1 MYYDGTRLLSMKDIN
16 GNVPEIFICTSN
28 RTAGKTTYFSR
39 MLVNRFKNNKG
50 KFMLIYRFS
59 YELKECA
66 DKFFKDIR
74 ELFFPNDVM
83 TAKTHARG
91 VFYEMFLNDVSCGYA
106 VALNNADQVK
116 KYSHFFN
123 DVTSMLFDEFQ
134 SETSHYCPNEV
145 KKLISIHTSVARG
158 HSKQVRYVPIYM
170 MSNPVSI
177 LNPYY
182 IEMGISNRIT
192 KETKFLKGDGFVLEQ
207 NNNETAK
214 KAQKESGFNKAF
226 SSNSYIAYSAENTYL
241 NDNTAFVDKMSG
253 NGKYLATI
261 RYNER
266 DYGIREFREEG
277 TIYCDD
283 RPDITFPLRISVTT
297 ADHNINYVMLRNN
310 DGFLV
315 QLRYYFEKGCFR
327 FKNLNCKEAIL
338 KALSY

>member
-170 MSNPVSI
+170 LSNPVSI

-226 SSNSYIAYSAENTYL
+226 SNNSYIAYSAENTYL
-241 NDNTAFVDKMSG
+241 NDNTAFVDKMTG

-266 DYGIREFREEG
+266 DYAIREFREDG
-277 TIYCDD
+277 VIYCDD

-297 ADHNINYVMLRNN
+297 DDHNINYVMLRSN